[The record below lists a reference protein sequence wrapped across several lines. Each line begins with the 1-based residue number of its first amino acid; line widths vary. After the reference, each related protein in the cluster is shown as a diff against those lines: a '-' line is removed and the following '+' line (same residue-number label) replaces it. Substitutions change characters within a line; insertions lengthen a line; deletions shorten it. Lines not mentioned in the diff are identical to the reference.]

1 MMGETE
7 KQKAIRVLSPST
19 AGGAGVVLAGQ
30 CPQAG
35 CSRSPPIFGTV
46 GGSALLVTSPLSQL
60 PQRWALGA
68 AFSLQTGPALFEHL
82 CKHQAM
88 AMGSPGLRQ
97 PHGGDRQQWS
107 RAAASPWG
115 GLGALRCPGPIPL
128 VTRAYPGAA
137 GRGLGPS
144 WTWPWVKWSRRGRC
158 RSVQRAGSG
167 TPKSCSS
174 SPGSFL
180 PRSGMTTGE
189 ERASCSC
196 QPARALCW

>member
-1 MMGETE
+1 MGETE

-35 CSRSPPIFGTV
+35 CSRSPPHFWHHGVLSPAGNQSPFPVATEMGTGSSIF
-46 GGSALLVTSPLSQL
+46 
-60 PQRWALGA
+60 
-68 AFSLQTGPALFEHL
+68 LFEHL
-82 CKHQAM
+82 CKHQVM

-97 PHGGDRQQWS
+97 PHGGDGQRWS

-128 VTRAYPGAA
+128 ATRAYPGAA

-167 TPKSCSS
+167 TDDGPPPKSCSS
-174 SPGSFL
+174 SPGSLL
-180 PRSGMTTGE
+180 PRSGITTGE